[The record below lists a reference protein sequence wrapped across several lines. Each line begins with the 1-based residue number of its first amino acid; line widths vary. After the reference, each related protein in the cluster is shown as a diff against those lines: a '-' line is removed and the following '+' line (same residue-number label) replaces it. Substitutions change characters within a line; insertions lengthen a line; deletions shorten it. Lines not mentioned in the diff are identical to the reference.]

1 MGHYRPIFLFFS
13 YFQQLTVHEILYRIL
28 LMIGFEPRTSA
39 IRMRTLPLE
48 PQPQTVTVKL
58 KNGSILTMMML

>member
-48 PQPQTVTVKL
+48 PQPLPYLSYHLALQ
-58 KNGSILTMMML
+58 MLR

>member
-48 PQPQTVTVKL
+48 PQPLPYFSYHLALQ
-58 KNGSILTMMML
+58 MLR